1 VSLRENERLQLRR
14 DALNAP
20 LSESHP
26 DQVLTFNEWCRLNRF
41 SGRTGRRI
49 LNGPNPP
56 EVTMLSPKRI
66 GITIGANRRWQAART
81 RNLNPRRQLTA

>member
-1 VSLRENERLQLRR
+1 MSLRENERPQSQRH
-14 DALNAP
+14 ALDAP

-26 DQVLTFNEWCRLNRF
+26 DQVLTFIEWCRLNRF
-41 SGRTGRRI
+41 SERTGRRI
-49 LNGPNPP
+49 LGGPNPP
-56 EVTMLSPKRI
+56 DVTMLSPRRF